1 MNEWTLRYHD
11 WNPGEQSL
19 RESLCTLGNG
29 VFATRGAAEEV
40 PENDYNYPGTY
51 MACGYNRMTS
61 KIADREL
68 ENEDL
73 VNWPNWLSLSFRHPD
88 GPWFDLEQTE
98 VMEYLQE
105 LDLKQG
111 TLLRKMKFRDSE
123 DRVTSLIST
132 RVVSMGDLHEA
143 GIQWIL
149 IPENWSGSVTIRSG
163 IDGRVTNNG
172 VERYRDLEGK
182 HLEIEEKGHASK
194 QGKLAEKE
202 PPGMSPVYLSART
215 IQSEIKVSMAC
226 RTGIFNREN
235 ERIGKRSTVEM
246 ADFAGEDITIECE
259 KLLPVRVDKLV
270 CMYSSRDFAISDPL
284 TEALSHVRRL
294 DDFMTLKKKS
304 QDTWSGIWEKSDILI
319 GNQDSGI
326 QQLILRLHIFHL
338 YQTVSRNSI
347 GFDMG
352 VPSRGWHGE
361 AYRGHIFWDE
371 IYIFPYLNL
380 HNPQLARSLLMY
392 RYRRLPKAREAAAS
406 AGYRGS
412 MFPWQSGSN
421 GREESQVIHLNPES
435 GRWIPDNTHLQ
446 IHINAA
452 ICFNVWQY
460 YQSTN
465 DIEFLLTHGAEII
478 FNSALF
484 WGSVAEQNPRR
495 DRYEI
500 WGIVGP
506 DEYHTRY
513 PGNES
518 PGLNNNAYTNFMA
531 VWVLLRALEITEMV
545 DGDTLKRLQVRVGF
559 DRDDM
564 EHWKKISTRMFIP
577 MNDRG
582 VIMQFEG
589 FENLDELDWER
600 YKKAYGEPMR
610 LDRILEKENDTVNRY
625 RACKQADALMLF
637 YLFSSDE
644 LISIFKRL
652 GYEFRADQ
660 IPDNIEYYRQITSH
674 GSTLSRVVHSWVY
687 SRSDRNRSW
696 DIFADALKFDIED
709 EQGGTTSEGIHLGA
723 MAGTVDLVLR
733 GYSGMEIRE
742 DVLWFNPRLPEELK
756 EITFHLRYRSH
767 WIKMHITQKKI
778 SVDFDRGWAN
788 PVEIGIKGKK
798 YTFKKDDYKE
808 FNL

>member
-1 MNEWTLRYHD
+1 MKEMNNWTLRYTD
-11 WNPGEQSL
+11 WNPKEQSL
-19 RESLCTLGNG
+19 REALCTLGNG

-40 PENDYNYPGTY
+40 PGNRYNYPGTY
-51 MACGYNRMTS
+51 LAGGYNRMTS
-61 KIADREL
+61 KIAGREI

-73 VNWPNWLSLSFRHPD
+73 VNWPNWLFLSFRHQ
-88 GPWFDLEQTE
+88 GGSWLDLEQVE
-98 VMEYLQE
+98 IMEYLQE
-105 LDLKQG
+105 LDVKQG
-111 TLLRKMKFRDSE
+111 TLMRKIKFRDP
-123 DRVTSLIST
+123 DDQITSLIST

-149 IPENWSGSVTIRSG
+149 IPENWSGPITIRSG

-172 VERYRDLEGK
+172 VKRYRDLEGK
-182 HLEIEEKGHASK
+182 HLEIEEKGK
-194 QGKLAEKE
+194 KKE
-202 PPGMSPVYLSART
+202 DGIDLVYLSART
-215 IQSEIKVSMAC
+215 VQSEIKVSTCA

-235 ERIGKRSTVEM
+235 EPIGKREPVDTD
-246 ADFAGEDITIECE
+246 DFAGEDITVECE
-259 KLLPVRVDKLV
+259 QLLPVRVDKLV
-270 CMYSSRDFAISDPL
+270 CVYSSRDFAISDPL
-284 TEALSHVRRL
+284 TEAISHVKRL
-294 DDFMTLKKKS
+294 VDFSTMKKKS
-304 QDTWSGIWEKSDILI
+304 QDTWSGMWEKSDILI
-319 GNQDSGI
+319 GNEDTRE

-338 YQTVSRNSI
+338 YQTISRNSI
-347 GFDMG
+347 GYDIG

-392 RYRRLPKAREAAAS
+392 RYRRLPKAKEEAANK
-406 AGYRGS
+406 GFRGAL
-412 MFPWQSGSN
+412 FPWQSGSN
-421 GREESQVIHLNPES
+421 GREESQVIHLNPQS

-465 DIEFLLTHGAEII
+465 DIEFLLTYGAEII

-484 WGSVAEQNPRR
+484 WGSVAEHNPKR

-506 DEYHTRY
+506 DEYHTQY
-513 PGNES
+513 PHSES

-545 DGDTLKRLQVRVGF
+545 DEDTLKRLQVRVCF
-559 DRDDM
+559 DHEDM
-564 EHWKKISTRMFIP
+564 ERWRKISGKMYIP
-577 MNDRG
+577 INRDG

-589 FENLDELDWER
+589 FEELEELDWEK
-600 YKKAYGEPMR
+600 YHQEYGETLR
-610 LDRILEKENDTVNRY
+610 LDRILEKENDSVNRY
-625 RACKQADALMLF
+625 RACKQADVLMMF

-644 LISIFKRL
+644 LIEIFERL
-652 GYEFRADQ
+652 GYEFEPEQ
-660 IPDNIEYYRQITSH
+660 IPENIEYYKKITSH

-687 SRSDRNRSW
+687 SRSDRNKSW
-696 DIFADALKFDIED
+696 DIFTSSLKFDIED
-709 EQGGTTSEGIHLGA
+709 VQGGTTSEGIHLGA

-742 DVLWFNPRLPEELK
+742 DVLWFNPRLPEELR

-767 WIKMHITQKKI
+767 WIKMHITHKKI
-778 SVDFDRGWAN
+778 RVDFDKGWAQ
-788 PVEIGIKGKK
+788 PVEIGIRGKK

-808 FNL
+808 FDL

>member
-1 MNEWTLRYHD
+1 MKEMNNWTLRYTD
-11 WNPGEQSL
+11 WNPEEQSL
-19 RESLCTLGNG
+19 REALCTLGNG

-40 PENDYNYPGTY
+40 PGNRYNYPGTY
-51 MACGYNRMTS
+51 LAGGYNRMTS
-61 KIADREL
+61 KVAGREI

-73 VNWPNWLSLSFRHPD
+73 VNWPNWLFLSFRHQD
-88 GPWFDLEQTE
+88 GSWLDLEQVE

-105 LDLKQG
+105 LDVKQG
-111 TLLRKMKFRDSE
+111 TLMRKMKFRDPD
-123 DRVTSLIST
+123 DRITSLIST

-149 IPENWSGSVTIRSG
+149 IPENWSGPITVRSG

-182 HLEIEEKGHASK
+182 HLEIEEKG
-194 QGKLAEKE
+194 EKE
-202 PPGMSPVYLSART
+202 EEGIHLVYLSARSV
-215 IQSEIKVSMAC
+215 QSEVKVSTTS
-226 RTGIFNREN
+226 RTGIFSKEN
-235 ERIGKRSTVEM
+235 EPIGKREPVDLE
-246 ADFAGEDITIECE
+246 DFAGEDITVECE
-259 KLLPVRVDKLV
+259 QLIPVRVDKLV
-270 CMYSSRDFAISDPL
+270 CIYSSRDFAISDPL
-284 TEALSHVRRL
+284 TEAVSHVKRL
-294 DDFMTLKKKS
+294 IDFSALKKKS
-304 QDTWSGIWEKSDILI
+304 QDTWSGMWEKSDILI
-319 GNQDSGI
+319 GNEDTRV

-338 YQTVSRNSI
+338 YQTICRNSI
-347 GFDMG
+347 GYDIG

-392 RYRRLPKAREAAAS
+392 RYRRLPKAKEEAAKK
-406 AGYRGS
+406 GLRGA

-465 DIEFLLTHGAEII
+465 DIEFLLTYGAEII

-484 WGSVAEQNPRR
+484 WGSVAEHNPKR

-506 DEYHTRY
+506 DEYHTQY
-513 PGNES
+513 PHSES

-545 DGDTLKRLQVRVGF
+545 DEDSLKRLQVRVCF
-559 DRDDM
+559 DHEDM
-564 EHWKKISTRMFIP
+564 ERWRKISRKMYIP
-577 MNDRG
+577 INRDG

-589 FENLDELDWER
+589 FEELEELDWEK
-600 YKKAYGEPMR
+600 YHQEYGETLR
-610 LDRILEKENDTVNRY
+610 LDRILEKENDSVNRY
-625 RACKQADALMLF
+625 RACKQADVLMMF

-644 LISIFKRL
+644 LIEIFSRL
-652 GYEFRADQ
+652 GYEFEPEQ
-660 IPDNIEYYRQITSH
+660 IPENIKYYKKITSH

-687 SRSDRNRSW
+687 SRSDRNKSW
-696 DIFADALKFDIED
+696 DIFTSSLKFDIED
-709 EQGGTTSEGIHLGA
+709 VQGGTTSEGIHLGA

-742 DVLWFNPRLPEELK
+742 DVLWFNPRLPEELR

-767 WIKMHITQKKI
+767 WIKMHITHKKI
-778 SVDFDRGWAN
+778 RVDFDKGWAQ
-788 PVEIGIKGKK
+788 PVEIGIRGKK

-808 FNL
+808 FDL